1 MATAKKKSA
10 KKATKKAAK
19 KPAAKVGWAETMR
32 NALEKKQPA
41 GGWRS
46 GQAARFSGEEAAEEL
61 VLIMPVALRTG
72 YFALGVG

>member
-41 GGWRS
+41 GG
-46 GQAARFSGEEAAEEL
+46 
-61 VLIMPVALRTG
+61 
-72 YFALGVG
+72 